1 MNSKWVFGNVDIR
14 RQIMDELKTLAENE
28 TILNKVDLLR
38 QMLEVAK
45 QDEDLKGFIPTLID
59 IPSVL
64 ITFRSGVQE
73 KIVTVTRDFLGE
85 IVIDDTFDVG
95 WKPSALSADVSEVND
110 TEIEE
115 VEDVGDLL

>member
-1 MNSKWVFGNVDIR
+1 
-14 RQIMDELKTLAENE
+14 MDGLKTLAENE

-45 QDEDLKGFIPTLID
+45 RDDDLKGFIPTLID

-85 IVIDDTFDVG
+85 IVIDDTFDIG
-95 WKPSALSADVSEVND
+95 WKPSVLSGAPGVGN
-110 TEIEE
+110 TETEE